1 MTPRGRS
8 SRSGRPKGRQSGF
21 TLIELLVVLTLL
33 GLLSVM
39 LVGGLRFGAR
49 LWETAGVR
57 GAALS
62 EVEAVQ
68 GLLRRRIAQ
77 AVIPEPVSGGT
88 FEEQGLRGRPDSL
101 RFTAPMPAYV
111 GVGGLYRFA
120 LEEIETEEGR
130 GLELTWQLYRP
141 DREDWFDEAEDVSRR
156 TVVDGLENF
165 RFLYFGE
172 FELGETPAW
181 GDSWEVSNRLPA
193 LVAIE
198 IGFPEGDERRWPTL
212 IVAPATAAKPPP

>member
-1 MTPRGRS
+1 MTPMGRS
-8 SRSGRPKGRQSGF
+8 SGTDRREGRRGGF
-21 TLIELLVVLTLL
+21 TLIELLVALTLL

-39 LVGGLRFGAR
+39 LVGGLRFGTR

-57 GAALS
+57 GEALS

-77 AVIPEPVSGGT
+77 AAILEPVPGVA
-88 FEEQGLRGRPDSL
+88 FQEQGMRGGPESL

-120 LEEIETEEGR
+120 LEAVETDEGR

-156 TVVDGLENF
+156 TLVDGIESL

-172 FELGETPAW
+172 FELGEDPAW
-181 GDSWEVSNRLPA
+181 GESWEAPDRLPA
-193 LVAIE
+193 LVAVE
-198 IGFPEGDERRWPTL
+198 IGFPEGDARRWPTL
-212 IVAPATAAKPPP
+212 VTAPTAATTPPP